1 MRKDVYM
8 FRVIIA
14 GSRNFNDYYM
24 LRDYV
29 DYCLSRKVAEG
40 EEIVILSGHC
50 RGADLLAERFTA
62 ERKYRLE
69 IYQAEWSRYGQAA
82 GIRRNKQMVDVAD
95 AAILFWDGSSRG
107 TLSTINF
114 AREKGIPVRIKQ
126 YK

>member
-1 MRKDVYM
+1 M

-95 AAILFWDGSSRG
+95 AAIFFWDGSSRG